1 VFVLRRGN
9 EEKKMNSFSSKEKL
23 YITNLIWPPYNFSP
37 SSATGWG
44 GEWMT
49 QVRVVSEAVS
59 CGGGEVLWCWVWMTL
74 VAPVL
79 CLVRE

>member
-37 SSATGWG
+37 SSATA
-44 GEWMT
+44 
-49 QVRVVSEAVS
+49 SH
-59 CGGGEVLWCWVWMTL
+59 
-74 VAPVL
+74 PVKPPPIM
-79 CLVRE
+79 